1 MIFAGI
7 LWGPAVKYNKEIND
21 IFDKYSQPVFSFG
34 LNLGEYYDD
43 FVYDIY
49 QNEDTAKWKIDKKVE
64 HMRSSPN
71 KDVKVVFF
79 DIDTSKTYF
88 HEKKGYSVFSNVEHM
103 KEEVRSTYKD
113 KIDDYFFDIIFH
125 LTDNHKELDYTAEV
139 LKDYIEKVEKRD
151 GLDNSLSTSMVN
163 FYKTLDVPKLPARF
177 SERDERLN
185 EFSDLE
191 PEM

>member
-7 LWGPAVKYNKEIND
+7 LWGPAIKYNKEIND
-21 IFDKYSQPVFSFG
+21 IFDKYSRPVFSFG

-49 QNEDTAKWKIDKKVE
+49 QNEDTARWKIDKKVE
-64 HMRSSPN
+64 HMRNSPN
-71 KDVKVVFF
+71 KDVKVIFF

-139 LKDYIEKVEKRD
+139 LKNYIEKVEKRD
-151 GLDNSLSTSMVN
+151 GLDNSLSLSMVN
-163 FYKTLDVPKLPARF
+163 FCRTLDIPKLPARF
-177 SERDERLN
+177 SE
-185 EFSDLE
+185 
-191 PEM
+191 EMEG